1 MNYVEKQFTFCLTEA
16 YHDCGFQQAK
26 FVVSGVRRQSAA
38 MLWNCKKKTVLWVN
52 DKVWGG
58 SQ

>member
-38 MLWNCKKKTVLWVN
+38 MLRNCKNKLFC
-52 DKVWGG
+52 G
-58 SQ
+58 